1 MTSAT
6 AILVLTSAST
16 GYTAVVVERGSQVM
30 KCPQCGAGDVIEI
43 KNKIDEIEID
53 FFSCH
58 RCEEKWWDR
67 SGQSVSLRE
76 VLDIVRRARS

>member
-1 MTSAT
+1 
-6 AILVLTSAST
+6 
-16 GYTAVVVERGSQVM
+16 M

-43 KNKIDEIEID
+43 KNKVDEIEID